1 MNNFE
6 QIKKIIVD
14 QLGVDADAVTPETT
28 IEDLGVDSLDLVE
41 TIMTVE
47 DEFGITFDDGDVE
60 GLKTVGDIADYI
72 ESKK

>member
-1 MNNFE
+1 MTNFE

-14 QLGVDADAVTPETT
+14 QLGVDADAVTPDTT
-28 IEDLGVDSLDLVE
+28 IENLGVDSLDLVE